1 MRPVVLC
8 FSGLDPSGGA
18 GLQAD
23 IETLAAFGAHAAV
36 VCTALT
42 IQDSQQV
49 YGFET
54 VRADLL
60 QAQAEKILAD
70 LPVKAIKCG
79 MLGSVE
85 TIAVIE
91 GIARAHPHIPLVL
104 DPVLA
109 ANSGGGLTAGDFSAQ
124 IHGLFKLAT
133 VITPNTIEAQCLSL
147 YELPHQEAELIADL
161 TQQGAKAIL
170 LKGGHESGVMLR
182 NRLYQ
187 HGKLSQ
193 SSQWPRLQS
202 EFHGSGC
209 TLASAIAAGLA
220 QGLTLGVAITRAE
233 VWLHEALKNADKP
246 HADGQSIPYRRA
258 FCRGKRFFAPTD
270 LNPKNTGMTR
280 GLYLITDSSLDTA
293 QLLLVV
299 EAALKGQTKIIQY
312 RDKSTDTQKRLS
324 EANALKHL
332 CDAYNAILIINDDV
346 ELAATVGAGVHLGRG
361 DGSIAAARQR
371 LGANAIIGAT
381 CHNSLE
387 FAKQA
392 AQEGADYL
400 AFGAFYPS
408 STKPNAALADVA
420 ILQSAQQFGLPLVAI
435 GGITLENATPIIKAG
450 AHCVA
455 VVNDI
460 CALPVANISQRAQV
474 YHDLFTAQAS

>member
-23 IETLAAFGAHAAV
+23 IETIAAFGAHAAV

-54 VRADLL
+54 VRAELL

-79 MLGSVE
+79 MLGSIE

-109 ANSGGGLTAGDFSAQ
+109 ANSGGGLTAGDFIQ
-124 IHGLFKLAT
+124 HIHRLFALAT
-133 VITPNTIEAQCLSL
+133 VITPNTVEAQRLSSFH
-147 YELPHQEAELIADL
+147 LPHQEAELIADL
-161 TQQGAKAIL
+161 TQQGANAIL
-170 LKGGHESGVMLR
+170 LKGGHESGLMIH

-193 SSQWPRLQS
+193 SSQWPRLAG

-220 QGLTLGVAITRAE
+220 QGLSLGVAITRAE

-258 FCRGKRFFAPTD
+258 F
-270 LNPKNTGMTR
+270 
-280 GLYLITDSSLDTA
+280 
-293 QLLLVV
+293 
-299 EAALKGQTKIIQY
+299 
-312 RDKSTDTQKRLS
+312 
-324 EANALKHL
+324 
-332 CDAYNAILIINDDV
+332 
-346 ELAATVGAGVHLGRG
+346 LGR
-361 DGSIAAARQR
+361 
-371 LGANAIIGAT
+371 
-381 CHNSLE
+381 
-387 FAKQA
+387 
-392 AQEGADYL
+392 
-400 AFGAFYPS
+400 
-408 STKPNAALADVA
+408 
-420 ILQSAQQFGLPLVAI
+420 
-435 GGITLENATPIIKAG
+435 
-450 AHCVA
+450 
-455 VVNDI
+455 
-460 CALPVANISQRAQV
+460 
-474 YHDLFTAQAS
+474 